1 MRKYIENNSD
11 SEGEALLALQY
22 LMHRLIII
30 IIINISCTGSL
41 FYYYYAQVHSCF
53 HLMTDLIR
61 FIFFRL
67 EHPNKLLHSIFEILY
82 DDDIIGDD
90 ALLSWETNS
99 DPAKQVCSRSL

>member
-1 MRKYIENNSD
+1 
-11 SEGEALLALQY
+11 
-22 LMHRLIII
+22 
-30 IIINISCTGSL
+30 
-41 FYYYYAQVHSCF
+41 
-53 HLMTDLIR
+53 MTDLIR

>member
-1 MRKYIENNSD
+1 MI
-11 SEGEALLALQY
+11 
-22 LMHRLIII
+22 
-30 IIINISCTGSL
+30 
-41 FYYYYAQVHSCF
+41 V
-53 HLMTDLIR
+53 
-61 FIFFRL
+61 FFRL